1 MNINNVVEQLLAV
14 RVVGILRLPEPDHAL
29 RALEVAIEHGL
40 RAVEVTMTTPNALQ
54 ILQETRRRWDGKALV
69 GAGTVLTA
77 EEVQQVIGAGAQ
89 FVVSPILDEEM
100 VQTALKH
107 NVPPV
112 PGVFSPTEAYRAWRM
127 GAPVVKVFPAVTL
140 GAQFFRELKAPLPQI
155 RLMAVGGI
163 NAHNAAEYLH
173 AGADMVGVGG
183 ALFPKQAIAMGEFEG
198 VAQTAE
204 ALAGL
209 AHLHLEQ
216 T

>member
-1 MNINNVVEQLLAV
+1 MDMNSVVEQLLAG
-14 RVVGILRLPEPDHAL
+14 RVVGILRLPEPDHAV

-40 RAVEVTMTTPNALQ
+40 RAVEVTMNTPSALQ
-54 ILQETRRRWDGKALV
+54 ILQEARKRWDGKALV

-77 EEVQQVIGAGAQ
+77 EEAQQVIDAGAQ
-89 FVVSPILDEEM
+89 FVVSPILDEGM
-100 VQTALKH
+100 LQTALKH
-107 NVPPV
+107 DVPPV

-140 GAQFFRELKAPLPQI
+140 GTQFFRELKAPLHQI

-198 VAQTAE
+198 VAQTAKV
-204 ALAGL
+204 LAGL

>member
-1 MNINNVVEQLLAV
+1 MKTQKMVEQLLAG
-14 RVVGILRLPEPDHAL
+14 RVVGILRLPESDHAL

-40 RAVEVTMTTPNALQ
+40 HAVEVTMTTPNALQ
-54 ILQETRRRWDGKALV
+54 ILREARKRWDGKALV

-77 EEVQQVIGAGAQ
+77 EEAQQVIDAGAQ
-89 FVVSPILDEEM
+89 FVVSPILDEGM

-107 NVPPV
+107 DIPPV

-140 GAQFFRELKAPLPQI
+140 GTQFFRELKAPLPQI

-183 ALFPKQAIAMGEFEG
+183 ALFPKQAIAMGELEG
-198 VAQTAE
+198 VAQTAQ

-209 AHLHLEQ
+209 AHLHLEPI
-216 T
+216 

>member
-1 MNINNVVEQLLAV
+1 MDMNSVVEQLLV
-14 RVVGILRLPEPDHAL
+14 GRVVGILRLPEPDHAM
-29 RALEVAIEHGL
+29 RALEVAIGHGL

-54 ILQETRRRWDGKALV
+54 ILQEARKRWDGKALV

-77 EEVQQVIGAGAQ
+77 EEAQQVIDAGAQ
-89 FVVSPILDEEM
+89 FVVSPILDEGM
-100 VQTALKH
+100 LQTALKH
-107 NVPPV
+107 DVPPV
-112 PGVFSPTEAYRAWRM
+112 PGVFSPTEAYRAWQM

-140 GAQFFRELKAPLPQI
+140 GIQFFRELKAPLPQI

-183 ALFPKQAIAMGEFEG
+183 ALFPKQAITMGEFEG

-204 ALAGL
+204 VLATL
-209 AHLHLEQ
+209 AHLLLEQ